1 MRPRQRREA
10 RLGPDTRIVA
20 GNDLLTGGFD
30 TEAVILDLRDGVYY
44 GLDGVGASMWSLL
57 QRPTS
62 LIALRDAIVA
72 EYDVEPAR
80 CLADLRELCAELLR
94 RGLIRVAGEGRA
106 A

>member
-1 MRPRQRREA
+1 MAASQRGRLAISTMVVAARE
-10 RLGPDTRIVA
+10 
-20 GNDLLTGGFD
+20 LLTGGFD

-62 LIALRDAIVA
+62 LRALRDAIVA

-94 RGLIRVAGEGRA
+94 RGLIRVAGDGAE
-106 A
+106 